1 MQFVEITLDPH
12 EAVIAEAGGMMYM
25 SQGIQM
31 ETQFSEG
38 SQAGQVFLTKFWR
51 PASAF

>member
-25 SQGIQM
+25 WKPSSAT
-31 ETQFSEG
+31 E
-38 SQAGQVFLTKFWR
+38 ARRDQVFLIKFWR
-51 PASAF
+51 LANEF